1 MPADLFYAA
10 PVQKQP
16 AAASIN
22 NQQDDDV
29 ELDEDDEIPMSE
41 LEDLMDEITL
51 EEEIDDEIS
60 IKQVHELTNNIS
72 TNHLK

>member
-1 MPADLFYAA
+1 M
-10 PVQKQP
+10 
-16 AAASIN
+16 
-22 NQQDDDV
+22 

-60 IKQVHELTNNIS
+60 IKQVHELTNNVTAANNN
-72 TNHLK
+72 TNNRHNHQNTLN